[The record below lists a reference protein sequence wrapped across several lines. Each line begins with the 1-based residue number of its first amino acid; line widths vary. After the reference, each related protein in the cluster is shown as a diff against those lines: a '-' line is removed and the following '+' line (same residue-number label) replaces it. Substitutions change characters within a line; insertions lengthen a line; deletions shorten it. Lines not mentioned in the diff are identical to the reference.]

1 MNGSQR
7 TPSLGIKGIGL
18 VLLAMGAVGLVLPA
32 WRAERL
38 DRRERD
44 LLLQVQEALQRYH
57 VAEELYPKRPM
68 PGGELI
74 VLLQEREFLPREF
87 RNPWSG
93 SVYDKASEDRLRYRT
108 DPAAETYELIVLE
121 KDGTSEKR
129 RLDSTAHQ
137 SLEE

>member
-7 TPSLGIKGIGL
+7 TASHGIRIIGL
-18 VLLAMGAVGLVLPA
+18 LLLVMGSVGLVWPA

-38 DRRERD
+38 DRSERE

-74 VLLQEREFLPREF
+74 DLLQEREFLPKDF
-87 RNPWSG
+87 GNPWSG
-93 SVYDKASEDRLRYRT
+93 SVYDKTSEDRLRYGT
-108 DPAAETYELIVLE
+108 DPVAETYELIVLQ
-121 KDGTSEKR
+121 KDGTTEKR
-129 RLDSTAHQ
+129 RLDSTTHQ